1 MGVVSRRFVPSSCR
15 YFANISGVLTRS
27 GGLVSGQG
35 FVISGRNIVFPV
47 PSLNGQDASQVSSVD
62 CIAMPKV
69 KEEQHVPP

>member
-47 PSLNGQDASQVSSVD
+47 PSLKGDASQVSSVD
-62 CIAMPKV
+62 YIAMPKV